1 MASADV
7 PRVKDRLL
15 AAGLE
20 IFAARGFAETDVR
33 ELTRRADAN
42 LAAVNYHFGSKE
54 RLYETVLERFVFPIL
69 DEQMV
74 RLDRLAADPVVP
86 GILAGTLL
94 LALQPPWR
102 GTAAGRLFQR
112 LWGDPGA
119 FPLSSALGARF
130 QHGLTRFSQAFRRLA
145 PSMTP
150 SEFLWRF
157 TFFVGA
163 ANHATANIARMSE
176 MTRGICRNDDF
187 DGATM
192 HLTELARVLF
202 PPESQLFI
210 KC

>member
-1 MASADV
+1 MVFAKV
-7 PRVKDRLL
+7 PSVKERLL
-15 AAGLE
+15 VAGLE
-20 IFAARGFAETDVR
+20 IFAERGFEATDVR
-33 ELTRRADAN
+33 ELTHRAGAN

-54 RLYETVLERFVFPIL
+54 RLYETVLECFVIPIL

-74 RLDRLAADPVVP
+74 RLDSLPSSPAAPGVLAA
-86 GILAGTLL
+86 TFL

-112 LWGDPGA
+112 LLGDPGA
-119 FPLSSALGARF
+119 FPVSAALGARF
-130 QHGLTRFSQAFRRLA
+130 QYGLTRFSQAFRRLA

-163 ANHATANIARMSE
+163 VNHATANISRMSE

-187 DGATM
+187 DGATR
-192 HLTELARVLF
+192 HLTDLARVLF
-202 PPESQLFI
+202 PTDSQLFI
-210 KC
+210 NC